1 VVYIGEPGIAVGFR
15 SVTYDLQ
22 SVVADMTAA
31 GLPVDLLSEPP
42 AVHPNVAVEAA
53 RER

>member
-15 SVTYDLQ
+15 SVAYDLQ

-31 GLPVDLLSEPP
+31 GLPLDLLREPP
-42 AVHPNVAVEAA
+42 AIHPSVAAESPRV
-53 RER
+53 